1 MIKLLTQENCPQ
13 CIAVHKYLEMGL
25 KGAYDKDIEVVKRE
39 DNPEEFKRLVSE
51 HEIMSTPALISDEG
65 DVLRNVQISLVKP
78 FLDKHTTI
86 E

>member
-13 CIAVHKYLEMGL
+13 CIAVHKYLETGL

-39 DNPEEFKRLVSE
+39 DNPEEFKRLVTE
-51 HEIMSTPALISDEG
+51 HEIMSTPALISPEG